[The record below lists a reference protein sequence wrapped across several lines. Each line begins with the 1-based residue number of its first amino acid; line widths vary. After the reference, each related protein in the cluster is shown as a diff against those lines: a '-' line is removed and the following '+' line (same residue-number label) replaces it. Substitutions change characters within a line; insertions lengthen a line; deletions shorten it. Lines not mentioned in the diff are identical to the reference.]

1 MALTNYKSMVLL
13 DEYLNYLEVIKGRS
27 HNTVVEYRTDILM
40 FLDFICEK
48 RGSENRIKND
58 VSMVNAEFLKS
69 ITLSEMYDF
78 VGYCHTKKL

>member
-27 HNTVVEYRTDILM
+27 HNTVIEYRTDILM

-48 RGSENRIKND
+48 LEIPLVEDDLEEIDDIFN
-58 VSMVNAEFLKS
+58 MLKHMDM
-69 ITLSEMYDF
+69 E
-78 VGYCHTKKL
+78 